1 MIASHLI
8 GGGKQRLENMYERNA
23 RSETTDGNVIYV
35 RRKIPKNKILI
46 YRNEELLG
54 PEAKLG

>member
-35 RRKIPKNKILI
+35 RVGKYPRIK
-46 YRNEELLG
+46 Y
-54 PEAKLG
+54 